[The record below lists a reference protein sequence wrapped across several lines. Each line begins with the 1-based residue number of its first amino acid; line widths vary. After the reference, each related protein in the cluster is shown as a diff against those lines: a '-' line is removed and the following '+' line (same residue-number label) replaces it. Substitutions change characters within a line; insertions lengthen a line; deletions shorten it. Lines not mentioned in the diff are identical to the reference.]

1 MRENKYL
8 NTLIL
13 SVAIMLYRSLST
25 ICCCFRCL
33 QKFQQGSNNGIATTS
48 ASFHVPSHSC
58 VDCCTGDVPTSAL
71 SDISASSL
79 VTAVPP
85 TVDVILYIVKCEEV
99 YETFSASVH
108 QTFNHL
114 CHVVSPHETAP
125 EAGWRGIVWTPPNYP
140 RMLRK

>member
-33 QKFQQGSNNGIATTS
+33 QKFQQGSSNGIATT
-48 ASFHVPSHSC
+48 FHVSSHSC
-58 VDCCTGDVPTSAL
+58 VACCTGDVPTSAL
-71 SDISASSL
+71 SDILSSSL
-79 VTAVPP
+79 LTAVPP

-99 YETFSASVH
+99 FETFSASVH

-114 CHVVSPHETAP
+114 CHVVSPHLTAP
-125 EAGWRGIVWTPPNYP
+125 EAGGRGIVWTPPNYP
-140 RMLRK
+140 KMLRK